1 MTKKRF
7 SLGVFALLF
16 ALAAVSGL
24 AFRFKG
30 ERDGYASRLREV
42 YDGTVLSALRQMEDM
57 ELALGKALL
66 SQEDGA
72 ENQYLNQVSAGAAQI
87 QRSLSLLPLSPLLP
101 LLLQL
106 KKLLLPD
113 QPKST

>member
-1 MTKKRF
+1 MTKSRF
-7 SLGVFALLF
+7 SLGVFALLL

-30 ERDGYASRLREV
+30 ERDGYAARLREV

-66 SQEDGA
+66 SQADGA
-72 ENQYLNQVSAGAAQI
+72 ENQYLNQVSAGEIGRAHV
-87 QRSLSLLPLSPLLP
+87 
-101 LLLQL
+101 
-106 KKLLLPD
+106 
-113 QPKST
+113 